1 MKIVSCTLAAAIISA
16 LCTPGLAFSA
26 DSQAAAPITELDDLG
41 MQISA
46 KEKAAVLSA
55 INSAREVSRIAETR
69 NGKPFRRDA
78 HAKAT
83 GCVRALFTVNADI
96 PEAFRYS
103 LFAEPEREYQAWIRF
118 SNGDMLVQPDGT
130 PDARGMAI
138 KVMGAEGK
146 PVAPE
151 LGTTGSQDFIMTN
164 TPAFFNRN
172 IYDYAENM
180 QYLAKLDK
188 TGWFFGLWP
197 PRLHLRQTIRAKET
211 VSSRINTPFA
221 AQYYSMLPYRLG
233 DTPLKYSARPCPG
246 SDYPTTVDQSS
257 EDFLTQQMADTLTSG
272 AACFDFMVQP
282 QTDESS
288 MPLDDATEIW
298 PESQSP
304 FQPIARVRIPPQRFT
319 DAAQQTFCE
328 NLSMNPWN
336 GVGEWEPLGSLSRAR
351 RLVYK
356 AVSDYRHARND
367 APVAMPTDWC
377 VPGDPEPCSD
387 KQGLNV
393 SKPHW
398 PLPRCFDPDYQ
409 PVDGAAVESQ
419 CEADSYGNIGSSK
432 PY

>member
-1 MKIVSCTLAAAIISA
+1 MKTFPRALAAAILSA
-16 LCTPGLAFSA
+16 FFAPGIALSA
-26 DSQAAAPITELDDLG
+26 NHQVDAPITELDDLG

-46 KEKAAVLSA
+46 EEKAAVLSA
-55 INSAREVSRIAETR
+55 IRSAQRVSRIAETR

-96 PEAFRYS
+96 PEAFRHS

-118 SNGDMLVQPDGT
+118 SNGDMLVQPDTT

-138 KVMGAEGK
+138 KVMGAEGQ

-151 LGTTGSQDFIMTN
+151 LGATGSQDFIMTN

-197 PRLHLRQTIRAKET
+197 PRLHLREAIRAKQT
-211 VSSRINTPFA
+211 VSSRINTPLA
-221 AQYYSMLPYRLG
+221 EQYFSMLPYRLG
-233 DTPLKYSARPCPG
+233 DTPLKFSARPCPG
-246 SDYPTTVDQSS
+246 SDYKTTVDQSS
-257 EDFLTQQMADTLTSG
+257 DDFLTRQMASTLESG

-282 QTDESS
+282 QTDETT

-304 FQPIARVRIPPQRFT
+304 FQPVARVRIPPQRFT
-319 DAAQQTFCE
+319 GAAQQAFCE

-356 AVSDYRHARND
+356 AVSDYRHARNE
-367 APVAMPTDWC
+367 APVAVPTDWC
-377 VPGDPEPCSD
+377 VPGDPEPCSN

-398 PLPRCFDPDYQ
+398 PLPRCFDRDYR
-409 PVDGAAVESQ
+409 PVDGSTVDSQ
-419 CEADSYGNIGSSK
+419 CVADAYGSIGYHK
-432 PY
+432 DY